1 MKRLKLFVALGIV
14 CATTNAQEASR
25 ESVEDVLRK
34 GEIVASNIQ
43 TAITTHL
50 TFDSTFK
57 VSKQLPEDPQPIP
70 KILVKK
76 DGSFEFDR
84 TPGQHARSLMEE
96 IRQGIHVLQS
106 SDKPRGLDVVALA
119 GGREYWPKL
128 RDISCHESPGIRYF
142 DLDGFTRFCPD

>member
-1 MKRLKLFVALGIV
+1 MKRLKLLVALGIV
-14 CATTNAQEASR
+14 CATGNAQKPLP
-25 ESVEDVLRK
+25 ESVEEILRK
-34 GEIVASNIQ
+34 GEIIAKNIQ
-43 TAITTHL
+43 TAITSHL
-50 TFDSTFK
+50 TQDPEFK
-57 VSKQLPEDPQPIP
+57 VSKQLPEDPQPVP

-96 IRQGIHVLQS
+96 IRQGIHILQS
-106 SDKPRGLDVVALA
+106 SDKPHGLDVVALA

-142 DLDGFTRFCPD
+142 DLDGFARFCPN